1 MDTLT
6 SVLTSTMRMTTP
18 LLLASLGL
26 VISERSGMMQVTA
39 EGLMVLGA
47 FCGYVA
53 VTVFGASIF
62 VATLFAMLICMI
74 ASLIFSVT
82 TISMPCQQVIV
93 GTAMNMFIPGLCLFL
108 YRSIYISGEIKVAA
122 FDTAAAIAIPG
133 LSSIPVIGNAV
144 FNQNMYTYFS
154 YIMVFVVWFI
164 LYRTSLGNKI
174 ISAGE
179 HPMAL
184 VDDAVRNFGHAVN
197 IGFTGAVVAAFDRIV
212 EQPVDRIVVVAVVL
226 GRIDTALR
234 RDRMRTAR
242 RVLDAENLHV
252 VSQFAERSGCGGTA
266 QARTYDDNIQ
276 FAFVGRAYY
285 LDRRLVVA
293 PLLREFPGGY
303 F

>member
-1 MDTLT
+1 MHRNTGRVDLRETGIREAGTLAVALESGRT
-6 SVLTSTMRMTTP
+6 V
-18 LLLASLGL
+18 
-26 VISERSGMMQVTA
+26 RSHRVGRK
-39 EGLMVLGA
+39 EEH
-47 FCGYVA
+47 VA
-53 VTVFGASIF
+53 VTARSDHYGVCAETLQFTGHQISGDDTSRLAVLDHDVEHLVTGIALHRTGSDLLVECGISAQQQLLTGLAASIER
-62 VATLFAMLICMI
+62 TRNLR
-74 ASLIFSVT
+74 
-82 TISMPCQQVIV
+82 
-93 GTAMNMFIPGLCLFL
+93 TAE
-108 YRSIYISGEIKVAA
+108 RTVVQH
-122 FDTAAAIAIPG
+122 TAVLACER
-133 LSSIPVIGNAV
+133 NA
-144 FNQNMYTYFS
+144 
-154 YIMVFVVWFI
+154 
-164 LYRTSLGNKI
+164 L
-174 ISAGE
+174 AD
-179 HPMAL
+179 AL

-197 IGFTGAVVAAFDRIV
+197 IGFTGAVVTAFDRIV
-212 EQPVDRIVVVAVVL
+212 EQPVNRIVVVAVVL